1 MEGRGSIKMRKPNR
15 LVFNVGKR
23 RLLDERCSPVNSSL
37 PQQFVFI
44 MELTMQPQ
52 DKASTKLLGQSTVFC
67 SL

>member
-23 RLLDERCSPVNSSL
+23 RLLDERCSPVNNSL

-44 MELTMQPQ
+44 KELTYN
-52 DKASTKLLGQSTVFC
+52 ATTG
-67 SL
+67 